1 MDWKKMNW
9 QKFLDTLYLE
19 FYKKDDSK
27 NKDQWLQNLEVHKGF
42 EAKFIENVTFGMTE
56 SDITTHFEFLRYIIY
71 IICKYVD
78 NNDYL
83 NFIGSI
89 LFTIL
94 EEKAISR
101 EHVLLDETTGL
112 YKLLNLDNVSPYF
125 KEKGLIKLS
134 NGSTKRFIQAI
145 IDEEINTNICDDIN
159 KQIKINNETTRT
171 RNGTS
176 SSVTINFGKGYKKR
190 RTKRTKKPKKKDKK
204 RRTKRTKK

>member
-1 MDWKKMNW
+1 MDWKKMTW

-71 IICKYVD
+71 IICKHVD

-101 EHVLLDETTGL
+101 EHVLRDETTGL

-190 RTKRTKKPKKKDKK
+190 RTKRPKKKHKK
-204 RRTKRTKK
+204 RRTKRTKRTKK

>member
-27 NKDQWLQNLEVHKGF
+27 NKDQWLQNLEVNKGF

-56 SDITTHFEFLRYIIY
+56 SDINTHFEFLRYIIY

-89 LFTIL
+89 LITIL

-101 EHVLLDETTGL
+101 EHVLRDETTGL

-145 IDEEINTNICDDIN
+145 IDEEISTNICDDIN
-159 KQIKINNETTRT
+159 KQITINNETTRT

-176 SSVTINFGKGYKKR
+176 SSVKINFGKGYKKR
-190 RTKRTKKPKKKDKK
+190 RTKRPKRPKKKDKK
-204 RRTKRTKK
+204 RTKRTKK